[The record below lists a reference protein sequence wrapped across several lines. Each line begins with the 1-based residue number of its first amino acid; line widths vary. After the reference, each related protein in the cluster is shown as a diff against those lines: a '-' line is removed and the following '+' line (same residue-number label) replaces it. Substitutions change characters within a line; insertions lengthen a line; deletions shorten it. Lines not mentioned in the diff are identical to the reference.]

1 MSAIQ
6 LTMDD
11 EFDDLLI
18 SKIKKVAN
26 ELNISFNKLLT
37 ILAAKMSSI
46 KGIIIDED
54 TLFKE
59 FSIKKAMVGIED
71 EDFPEYSVKDI
82 KEFF

>member
-1 MSAIQ
+1 MNVFQ

-37 ILAAKMSSI
+37 ILAAKMPTI
-46 KGIIIDED
+46 QNVVIED
-54 TLFKE
+54 SLFKE
-59 FSIKKAMVGIED
+59 FSIQTAMAGIED
-71 EDFPEYSVKDI
+71 EDFPEYSMKDI